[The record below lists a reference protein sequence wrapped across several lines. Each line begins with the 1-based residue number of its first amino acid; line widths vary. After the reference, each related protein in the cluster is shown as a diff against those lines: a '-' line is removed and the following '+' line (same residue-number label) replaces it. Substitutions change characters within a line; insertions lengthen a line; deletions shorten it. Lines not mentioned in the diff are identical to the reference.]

1 MPDYDPVLLEI
12 MKSLLTAV
20 ADEMGAALGRTAF
33 SPNIKERRDYSCAV
47 FDPDGQMIAQAAHIP
62 VHLGAMPLSVAAALA
77 RFPHLG
83 DGDIVVL
90 NDPYAGGSHLPDIT
104 MVSPVYER
112 PAGESNS
119 PPEGEKR
126 PQALDAASASRLLGY
141 VASRAHH
148 ADVGGMSPGS
158 MPLARELF
166 QEGLIIPPVLLQRA
180 GQLDAGILDLITRN
194 SRTPEERL
202 GDLSAQIAG
211 QQVGAAR
218 LRELAERYGRDVL
231 AAYMGHL
238 QDYAESLV
246 RALIRTMPR
255 GRTSYRDL
263 MDDDGMASNDIPIAV
278 TIEADGDRLLVDFTG
293 TGPQVPGGIN
303 AVAAVTLSAVFY
315 VVRCLLADDQAPT
328 NAGIFRP
335 VRVILPQGSL
345 VNACF
350 PAAVA
355 AGNVETSQRIVD
367 VLLGAFGQALSDLA
381 PAASQGTMNNITI
394 GGDDPRTGGRFTYYE
409 TIAGGMG
416 AAQGADGLSGVHV
429 HMTNTLNTPAEALE
443 YAYPLRVT
451 RYALRRGSGGAGRW
465 RGGDGIIREIEL
477 LADAQVT
484 ILSERRCHAPW
495 GMASGEPGAR
505 GKNWHVRGQGSGDRE
520 QGSGGAGEQERLAGK
535 VTFHAARGR
544 QGAHRDPGRRR
555 VRLRRR
561 AGGGRHPPAIA
572 PMMIKGSA
580 PDATASGSRASG
592 DSCDRSFLH
601 AKKRSSG
608 RRCCVTWSR
617 IVPRRL
623 G

>member
-1 MPDYDPVLLEI
+1 MMPDYDPVLLEI

-47 FDPDGQMIAQAAHIP
+47 FDPGGQMIAQAAHIP

-77 RFPHLG
+77 RFPQLG

-104 MVSPVYER
+104 MVSPVYDASSEVHLSTQTQR
-112 PAGESNS
+112 STLSGAPQCAV
-119 PPEGEKR
+119 EGCE
-126 PQALDAASASRLLGY
+126 AAIAEPHHLRSVLIGY

-180 GQLDAGILDLITRN
+180 GQLDEGVLDLITRN

-238 QDYAESLV
+238 QDYAEALV
-246 RALIRTMPR
+246 RALIRTMPP
-255 GRTSYRDL
+255 GRYSSRDL
-263 MDDDGMASNDIPIAV
+263 MDDDGMAAADIPIAV
-278 TIEADGDRLLVDFTG
+278 TIEAEGDRLLIDFTG
-293 TGPQVPGGIN
+293 TGLQVPGGIN

-335 VRVILPQGSL
+335 VRVILPEASL
-345 VNACF
+345 VNARF

-367 VLLGAFGQALSDLA
+367 VLLGAFGQASDLA

-429 HMTNTLNTPAEALE
+429 HMTNTLNTPVEALE

-465 RGGDGIIREIEL
+465 RGGDGLVREIEL
-477 LADAQVT
+477 LADAEVT
-484 ILSERRCHAPW
+484 ILSERRRHAPW
-495 GMASGEPGAR
+495 GLAGGEPGAR
-505 GKNWHVRGQGSGDRE
+505 GENWHCQGQVLHLPW
-520 QGSGGAGEQERLAGK
+520 ATA
-535 VTFHAARGR
+535 
-544 QGAHRDPGRRR
+544 R
-555 VRLRRR
+555 VRPYRC
-561 AGGGRHPPAIA
+561 PA
-572 PMMIKGSA
+572 
-580 PDATASGSRASG
+580 R
-592 DSCDRSFLH
+592 
-601 AKKRSSG
+601 
-608 RRCCVTWSR
+608 
-617 IVPRRL
+617 
-623 G
+623 